1 MPPQD
6 SQDQDDDIALFR
18 QAVGPVEPVRADR
31 ATLQPRRPP
40 PRPRQTEAQHQR
52 ALEAMVEDP
61 FQVTDIQPGDELIFM
76 REGLQRQVFKK
87 LRRGHYR
94 IGAELD
100 LHGMT
105 AREAHAELGLF
116 IAEARTRRLRCV
128 RIIHGKGLRSSN
140 RGPVLKSRVAHWLQ
154 QRSDILAFCSARPA
168 DGGTGAVLVLLRLIE

>member
-1 MPPQD
+1 MPPSD
-6 SQDQDDDIALFR
+6 SKDDDFDLFR
-18 QAVGPVEPVRADR
+18 QAVGPVAPVHTDR
-31 ATLQPRRPP
+31 AMLQPRRPP
-40 PRPRQTEAQHQR
+40 PRPRQTEAEHRR
-52 ALEAMVEDP
+52 ALEDMIDDP
-61 FQVTDIQPGDELIFM
+61 FQVTDIQPGDELIYM

-105 AREAHAELGLF
+105 AREAHEEMVLF
-116 IAEARTRRLRCV
+116 LSAARERRLRCV

-154 QRSDILAFCSARPA
+154 QRAEVLAFCSARPA
-168 DGGTGAVLVLLRLIE
+168 DGGTGAVLVLLRVSE